1 MENRNSVLIIAEAGV
16 NHNGSLLTAKQLADA
31 AKASGADIVK
41 YQLFNADKLASTRAQ
56 KAQYQKQNTYS
67 NESQR
72 DMLQKLELSFDEF
85 KELKSYCDAIG
96 IEFWATS
103 FDVEGTEFL
112 VRDLG
117 VSRLKI
123 PSGEIN
129 DYPYLVN
136 VGSFGL
142 PVILSCGMSTIP
154 EIRAAICLLRE
165 SGAGDITLLHCNTQY
180 PTPYQDVN
188 LLAMV
193 QMGEDFG
200 VQFGYSDHTLG
211 IEVPIAA
218 TALGASVIEK
228 HFTLN
233 RDFNGP
239 DHRASLT
246 PRELESM
253 VRSVRNI
260 EKSLGNSKKNVTRSE
275 AENRAVARK
284 SIVAARPIV
293 AGEAFTEEN
302 LTTKRP
308 GDGVDPMRWP
318 ELIGTFATRNY
329 DVDEQVTL

>member
-1 MENRNSVLIIAEAGV
+1 MENRDSVLIIAEAGV

-284 SIVAARPIV
+284 SIVAARPII

>member
-1 MENRNSVLIIAEAGV
+1 MENRDSVLIIAEAGV

-56 KAQYQKQNTYS
+56 KAQYQKKNTYS

-142 PVILSCGMSTIP
+142 PVILSCGMSTIS

-165 SGAGDITLLHCNTQY
+165 SGADDITLLHCNTQY

-246 PRELESM
+246 PHELKSM
-253 VRSVRNI
+253 VRSIRNI
-260 EKSLGNSKKNVTRSE
+260 EKSLGNSQKSVTRSE

-284 SIVAARPIV
+284 SIVAARPII

-308 GDGVDPMRWP
+308 GDGIDPMRWP